1 MKYNL
6 IMLELDNLNDF
17 KKWLNS
23 NPRKPAA
30 IQDLYLNGFKNEILS
45 SEFDAS
51 IFLGCVTDSRL
62 AAHIVK
68 TGGIII
74 PDISGFK
81 FKSHRAN
88 LYSPEELFAGFSLAG
103 RYEDSFDYKVYK
115 EYIAT
120 GKASPQSIKTSLA
133 RRLHDHSISD
143 ALYEAIEGRKV
154 VAIMGGHSMERN
166 QADYFRIAKIARELS
181 QAGFLIVSGGGP
193 GAMEASH
200 LGAYF
205 AHKSLAEL
213 KEAMEIL
220 SPRPSNAIAGK
231 EYKDSDWLHRA
242 WRVKD
247 KFPSDGYDLLSI
259 GIPTWL
265 YGHEPPTVFATKI
278 AKYFA
283 NSVREDGLVSIA
295 KYGIIFAPGSAGT
308 VQEIFQDHT
317 QNFYGSLSHYSPMI
331 LFGHDFWS
339 KELPIKPLLSK
350 MSKGKK
356 YSELLYISDN
366 ENEIVEYIKNYNPDD
381 YKTT

>member
-1 MKYNL
+1 
-6 IMLELDNLNDF
+6 MLELDNLNSF
-17 KKWLNS
+17 KKWLDS
-23 NPRKPAA
+23 PPLQPAA
-30 IQDLYLNGFKNEILS
+30 IQDLYLNGFKREILA
-45 SEFDAS
+45 SEFQSS
-51 IFLGCVTDSRL
+51 IFMGCVLDTHL
-62 AAHIVK
+62 ASHIVK

-74 PDISGFK
+74 PDIGGFK

-88 LYSPEELFAGFSLAG
+88 LYSPEELFAGFSLDAS
-103 RYEDSFDYKVYK
+103 YQDSFDYKVYE

-120 GKASPQSIKTSLA
+120 GKSTPTSIKTSLA
-133 RRLHDHSISD
+133 RRLHDHSITD
-143 ALYEAIEGRKV
+143 ALEEAILDRKV
-154 VAIMGGHSMERN
+154 IAIMGGHSMERN
-166 QADYFRIAKIARELS
+166 EKDYFRIARIARDLS
-181 QAGFLIVSGGGP
+181 QSGFLIVSGGGP

-205 AHKSLAEL
+205 AHKTLAEL
-213 KEAMEIL
+213 EQAIEIL
-220 SPRPSNAIAGK
+220 APRPAGAIKGK
-231 EYKDSDWLHRA
+231 EYKDKDWLHRA

-247 KFPSDGYDLLSI
+247 KFPNNNSELLSI

-265 YGHEPPTVFATKI
+265 YGHEPPTIFATKI

-331 LFGHDFWS
+331 LLDSEFWS

-350 MSKGKK
+350 MSKGRK
-356 YSELLYISDN
+356 YAELLYISDN
-366 ENEIVEYIKNYNPDD
+366 EKEIVDYIKNYNPDE
-381 YKTT
+381 YKT